1 MEEEEGK
8 QLIILETGVPV
19 ECHVIHADMYVLSD
33 MPYIVPILEHLR
45 ERGGGATA
53 ESLSAEMFMAESLCR
68 SLLRLCCEYGLARAD
83 GKGSYAATPSGIDA
97 IEGGRVF
104 GREEGMWKVYIAKHG
119 AMPGGGG
126 VVRIDDGTRE
136 AGYMPWEGEWQPPA
150 GNLWAAVRALAGAR
164 VRPVLGVAKEVV
176 VRRIHGREKRIASDI
191 SLRLRTRLDG
201 GGASTVLLASG
212 DGAAEGP
219 LKAPKIPGEVALQCA
234 PATVDE
240 AMDSLL
246 GGKGGMKWDAK
257 NARIAVAYDGL
268 SDDEVSGMQ
277 KTMLLEDVEVGGAR
291 FETAKVTARIFPRG
305 KKDARKWARHL
316 FADMAADY
324 VTREEY
330 ERLAGAIGDRLA
342 GFDTGMGERAG
353 HVPKDRK
360 GAGARRRPRLFWLV
374 QAMEDWDL

>member
-1 MEEEEGK
+1 M
-8 QLIILETGVPV
+8 IILETSVPV
-19 ECHVIHADMYVLSD
+19 ECHVIHAEMDVLSD
-33 MPYIVPILEHLR
+33 MPYIVPVLEHLR

-53 ESLSAEMFMAESLCR
+53 ESLSAELFMAEPLCR
-68 SLLRLCCEYGLARAD
+68 SLLGICGECGLARAD
-83 GKGSYAATPSGIDA
+83 REGRYAATPGGIDA
-97 IEGGRVF
+97 IESGRVF
-104 GREEGMWKVYIAKHG
+104 ARTEGMWKVYIAKHG
-119 AMPGGGG
+119 ALPGGAG

-136 AGYMPWEGEWQPPA
+136 AGYMGWIKDGQPPV

-164 VRPVLGVAKEVV
+164 LRPILGGAREVV
-176 VRRIHGREKRIASDI
+176 VRKIHGREKRIESDI

-201 GGASTVLLASG
+201 GGATTTLLASR

-219 LKAPKIPGEVALQCA
+219 RQAPEIPGEVDLQYA

-246 GGKGGMKWDAK
+246 DGERGMAWDAK

-268 SDDEVSGMQ
+268 SDRERSDMQ
-277 KTMLLEDVEVGGAR
+277 KTLLLENVKVGGAR
-291 FETAKVTARIFPRG
+291 FETAEATAGIFPRD
-305 KKDARKWARHL
+305 KTDARKWARHL

-330 ERLAGAIGDRLA
+330 ERLAGAIGDRLR
-342 GFDTGMGERAG
+342 GFDAGMGERAG
-353 HVPKDRK
+353 HVPKDGGRQ
-360 GAGARRRPRLFWLV
+360 GERRRSRLFWLV